1 MQRRTTRSARS
12 IATGVAA
19 SALTLAL
26 AACGGSDGSESAG
39 SVDTTVTATSQ
50 TTESGSPTTTTASA
64 TTSAHTATAPSPTS
78 STQGPASGDRLPN
91 LGHKTSQ
98 ASFASPS
105 GKIACTYSASGR
117 EEWVRCDLRGA
128 VLDVPEQAEED
139 CEFDLGTSLYV
150 DASGGRLNCVSV
162 VVQGTPVAD
171 AADSAMWWEPAHGTS
186 PQGEVA
192 LPYGK
197 SLGISTLLC
206 ESRRSG
212 MTCTVGEHGFTL
224 NDSAYD
230 VW

>member
-39 SVDTTVTATSQ
+39 SGDTTVTVTSP

-64 TTSAHTATAPSPTS
+64 TTSATAAAPSSTS
-78 STQGPASGDRLPN
+78 SAQGRASGDRLPN
-91 LGHKTSQ
+91 LGHRTSQ

-105 GKIACTYSASGR
+105 GKIACTYTASGW

-150 DASGGRLNCVSV
+150 DASGGRLNCVSDV
-162 VVQGTPVAD
+162 LQGTAVSD
-171 AADSAMWWEPAHGTS
+171 AADSATWWEPAHGTS
-186 PQGEVA
+186 PQGEVV
-192 LPYGK
+192 LPYDK
-197 SLGISTLLC
+197 SLGASTILC